1 MARKAKALGA
11 LGRYYAHGD
20 WISLNRAVDCL
31 QTLRGLMPKYEDGL
45 QLLGMGLVEK
55 RNDMEAIHVYEQL
68 QLLWKDEDWARLS
81 PQQKRRRLS
90 VDLLKATARAKL
102 FTWQSTHE
110 AIHELLALHAKLLP
124 EYEKLQAERRIQPDD
139 RKVGSEA
146 AAYSE
151 LMGYTA
157 VQLAYTYSLYLSYMR
172 HYMVADIF
180 RHPSVP
186 KDLEVTRLD
195 EEELRKKNGR
205 PKPIVIKTLKKVAG
219 HYEKWIKKAKEI
231 AEDSDGNWS
240 ALVDGERRKAE
251 LVSRLQLTTG
261 YTNYRM
267 AELEN
272 STNSQDGT
280 IFGETFDTR
289 LKEAEKELRGAEATH
304 PNHYLS
310 LQLLGLVYS
319 EPRRRVDFTDLSIAE
334 QYFERAILANPS
346 DYYGHELLAD
356 VLYRRAANGGV
367 DLMDRSMLERGLAEA
382 RRATDLREFSGTAY
396 LLQAELQTM
405 LLSIE
410 RDPTRR
416 QELRKGLKQYLDQAK
431 RFLPRT
437 YEANPDLMWV
447 SIVADTLQ
455 LGEGALPAASP
466 PDRTNS
472 KNVFMRSKDRVINKI
487 DELTDFCIH
496 FERNWVAHQRVFEVQ
511 RLGER
516 AFLLYY

>member
-172 HYMVADIF
+172 RYMVADIF

-289 LKEAEKELRGAEATH
+289 LKEAEKEH
-304 PNHYLS
+304 
-310 LQLLGLVYS
+310 
-319 EPRRRVDFTDLSIAE
+319 F
-334 QYFERAILANPS
+334 
-346 DYYGHELLAD
+346 YYIIKS
-356 VLYRRAANGGV
+356 VPTSQTNGGW
-367 DLMDRSMLERGLAEA
+367 R
-382 RRATDLREFSGTAY
+382 
-396 LLQAELQTM
+396 
-405 LLSIE
+405 
-410 RDPTRR
+410 
-416 QELRKGLKQYLDQAK
+416 
-431 RFLPRT
+431 
-437 YEANPDLMWV
+437 
-447 SIVADTLQ
+447 
-455 LGEGALPAASP
+455 
-466 PDRTNS
+466 
-472 KNVFMRSKDRVINKI
+472 
-487 DELTDFCIH
+487 
-496 FERNWVAHQRVFEVQ
+496 
-511 RLGER
+511 
-516 AFLLYY
+516 